1 MSDEGRATR
10 GDAEATCQ
18 CSRTKLMTVMMR
30 IVVIVVIVVVLVR
43 IVSYFADISITI
55 SGFTSNR
62 QL

>member
-30 IVVIVVIVVVLVR
+30 IVVIEVR
-43 IVSYFADISITI
+43 IGLCHILLI
-55 SGFTSNR
+55 
-62 QL
+62 

>member
-30 IVVIVVIVVVLVR
+30 IVVMVVG
-43 IVSYFADISITI
+43 IVSYFDDISI
-55 SGFTSNR
+55 
-62 QL
+62 

>member
-30 IVVIVVIVVVLVR
+30 IVVIVVR
-43 IVSYFADISITI
+43 IMSYFADISITI

>member
-30 IVVIVVIVVVLVR
+30 IVVIVVR
-43 IVSYFADISITI
+43 IVSYFDDISITI

>member
-30 IVVIVVIVVVLVR
+30 IVVIEVR
-43 IVSYFADISITI
+43 IMPYFADISITI